1 MPPLNLPWKAFG
13 RPVKPVAFALMVTMI
28 STFAV
33 AYAGDAVAIGNTF
46 YSQLVGFFAAVVA
59 STLIVGWVWRSQRL
73 AEFGMLGCFAVWMF
87 RLGVYLTDVHPV
99 GDRYVL
105 AAMYAL
111 ISGGAYLLEKADP
124 SNPLD
129 PHPPPQPPARP

>member
-1 MPPLNLPWKAFG
+1 MELPWTAFG
-13 RPVKPVAFALMVTMI
+13 RPVKPVAFALTITMI

-33 AYAGDAVAIGNTF
+33 AYNGDAVAIGNTVW
-46 YSQLVGFFAAVVA
+46 SQLVGYFAALTSA
-59 STLIVGWVWRSQRL
+59 FLIVGWVWRSQRL
-73 AEFGMLGCFAVWMF
+73 AEFGYLFCFAVWMF
-87 RLGVYLTDVHPV
+87 RLAVYITDVHPV

-111 ISGGAYLLEKADP
+111 ISGGAYLLEVADP